1 MRSFV
6 RRAAFDLACNMFTSF
21 GYFKDEEDN
30 LKVLRNI
37 YESLKESGVLVIEV
51 LGKERL
57 ARTWLNTISS
67 QLADGTRA

>member
-1 MRSFV
+1 
-6 RRAAFDLACNMFTSF
+6 MFTSF